1 MTRAG
6 AAVAAMVAILLSTAA
21 CGDPSPS
28 APTPEDLARIDLSV
42 DHRITV
48 DETGFDP
55 ATLSVEAGDVV
66 RLVNDGEEP
75 HSFTS
80 DDRFDTG
87 RLQPGEDTTL
97 VLTEPGEVTYRD
109 LEAPDHTATIT
120 VGPRRRG

>member
-1 MTRAG
+1 MTRTAIG
-6 AAVAAMVAILLSTAA
+6 AAAIVAVLLSTAA

-28 APTPEDLARIDLSV
+28 APTPQDLARIDLSV
-42 DHRITV
+42 DHTITV

-55 ATLSVEAGDVV
+55 ATLTVDAGDVL
-66 RLVNDGEEP
+66 RLVNGGGEP

-120 VGPRRRG
+120 VGARRG